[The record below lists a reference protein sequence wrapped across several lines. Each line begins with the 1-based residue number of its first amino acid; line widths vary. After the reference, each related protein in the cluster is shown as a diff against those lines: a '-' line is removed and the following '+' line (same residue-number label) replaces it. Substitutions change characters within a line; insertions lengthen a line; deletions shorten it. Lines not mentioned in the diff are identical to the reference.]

1 MPDILPH
8 IALCSY
14 LSYAID
20 QIGGGGGD
28 GPTTKI
34 PHQLQ
39 NILRLSCLVL
49 LFLIYDQFKAYKLY
63 SE

>member
-20 QIGGGGGD
+20 QIGGGGGGD
-28 GPTTKI
+28 GGDTAPQQKYPT
-34 PHQLQ
+34 
-39 NILRLSCLVL
+39 N
-49 LFLIYDQFKAYKLY
+49 FKTY
-63 SE
+63 

>member
-20 QIGGGGGD
+20 QIGGGGG
-28 GPTTKI
+28 GAAPQQKYPT
-34 PHQLQ
+34 
-39 NILRLSCLVL
+39 N
-49 LFLIYDQFKAYKLY
+49 FKTY
-63 SE
+63 